1 MTRGIE
7 TAFIGIVARDLELKR
22 SRNDKSYTTLNVGIA
37 TGNLTDDGKQE
48 TQWVRVACF
57 GEVAE
62 RIAATVTK
70 GDKVY
75 CEGSMRLERWTTHDG
90 LARADLNCAAWKVE
104 PLGKIGRNK
113 PKRQIDPQAPLEREP
128 APFNDPLDF

>member
-1 MTRGIE
+1 
-7 TAFIGIVARDLELKR
+7 
-22 SRNDKSYTTLNVGIA
+22 
-37 TGNLTDDGKQE
+37 
-48 TQWVRVACF
+48 VRVACF

-62 RIAATVTK
+62 RIAASVTK

-113 PKRQIDPQAPLEREP
+113 PKRQADSQAPLEREP